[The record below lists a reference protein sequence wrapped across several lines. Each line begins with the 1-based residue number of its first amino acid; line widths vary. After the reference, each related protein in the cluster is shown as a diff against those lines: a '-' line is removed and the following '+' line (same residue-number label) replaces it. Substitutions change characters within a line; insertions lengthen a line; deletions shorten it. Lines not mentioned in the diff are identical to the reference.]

1 MPKQTFNNL
10 HSAKQNRIFSASLN
24 EFTEKSF
31 EESKLSNIIRDAKIP
46 RGSFYQYFENKL
58 DLYKYVF
65 NKLGE
70 IKMSYMGE
78 LLLNKEEKPFIELIR
93 ELYIIGI
100 KFAVDN
106 PKAVKMMSFLFSNK
120 GEIYDKVM
128 KDGLSKAKDFYSGYI
143 ESDKL
148 LGRISKDIN
157 TEVLTDIFISLIN
170 NISIEEMSHGNK
182 ELDYEHMID
191 KFEKII
197 YILER
202 GISRGDN
209 NV

>member
-1 MPKQTFNNL
+1 MPKQTFINL
-10 HSAKQNRIFSASLN
+10 NSSKQNRIFNSALN
-24 EFTEKSF
+24 EFSEKSF
-31 EESKLSNIIRDAKIP
+31 EEAKLSNVIKEALIP

-65 NKLGE
+65 NRLGE

-78 LLLNKEEKPFIELIR
+78 LLLNKEEKPFIELVR

-106 PKAVKMMSFLFSNK
+106 PKAVKMISFIYSSK
-120 GEIYDKVM
+120 GDIYNEVM
-128 KDGLSKAKDFYSGYI
+128 KDSLSQAKAFYRGYI

-148 LGRISKDIN
+148 LGRISEDMD
-157 TEVLTDIFISLIN
+157 TEVLTDLFINLIN
-170 NISIEEMSHGNK
+170 NISIEEMSLGNK
-182 ELDYEHMID
+182 ELNYKHMID
-191 KFEKII
+191 KFEKTI